1 LFVSQ
6 QLHGSTSAWWVTY
19 TATLQDNHQMSWN
32 EFRTA
37 FRGHHI
43 PAGIMHRKQ

>member
-1 LFVSQ
+1 VLC
-6 QLHGSTSAWWVTY
+6 A
-19 TATLQDNHQMSWN
+19 

-43 PAGIMHRKQ
+43 PAGLMARKLQEFMHLQQDSSSVYE